1 VDAQEVMEAMRNIG
15 QQALAD
21 FFTAMMPQKAHWYS
35 ITSGLSSDHVFP
47 PSSTLL
53 YIDSELMNYML

>member
-1 VDAQEVMEAMRNIG
+1 VNAQEVLGAMRNFG
-15 QQALAD
+15 RQALAD

-47 PSSTLL
+47 PLSTLIFL
-53 YIDSELMNYML
+53 ILNL